1 MNEIAPSPPRN
12 SEGEAAVIAAGLRSG
27 ARDGRASGGNV
38 IGCWLLR
45 TVGAGSKGLLWFAG

>member
-38 IGCWLLR
+38 MGC
-45 TVGAGSKGLLWFAG
+45 